1 MDFSDLGVADW
12 IINVCGMLQ
21 ISYPTKIQKEAL
33 PLVYGGKH
41 LIGKAHTGSGKT
53 VCYCWP
59 ILQRLC
65 RDPFGIYACVLLP
78 SRELVAQVSEQ
89 FHIFGAAIGLTLV
102 QCVGGKD
109 LTNQSAALANGPH
122 VVIATPGRLADH
134 LRNPSNGIVKKLSQL
149 KVFVLDEADHL
160 LSKCFESDLLTILP
174 KIPSAACGRQTLLF
188 SATLTPS
195 MTKLRDS
202 FNASNNSQMLMV
214 DANPEEAV
222 PKNLQQKYIFLPR
235 RVHLIYL
242 VHILSEGLKGQRG
255 IIFTATCRE
264 CQLVTSTL
272 EALEF
277 SVTNLHALHNQRR
290 RNACLMKF
298 RSARANLLIATDIAS
313 RGLDLPKVDF
323 VINLNFPRTY
333 EYYIHR
339 VGRTARAGRQG
350 FALSFV
356 SEKDIHSVHAI
367 EEQLQQKLVEFE
379 LDEDQVLKRLSAVTK
394 AIQKSLLFL
403 EEIGFEE
410 KVAELRHRRKRHFS
424 LVEINESEK
433 ISCS

>member
-1 MDFSDLGVADW
+1 MEFSDLGVADW
-12 IINVCGMLQ
+12 IINVCRVLQ
-21 ISYPTKIQKEAL
+21 INNPTKIQKEAL
-33 PLVYGGKH
+33 PLIYNGKH
-41 LIGKAHTGSGKT
+41 LIGKALTGSGKT

-65 RDPFGIYACVLLP
+65 SDPFGIYACVLLP
-78 SRELVAQVSEQ
+78 TRELVTQVSEQ
-89 FHIFGAAIGLTLV
+89 FHIFGAAIGLKLV

-109 LTNQSAALANGPH
+109 LTNQNAALASGPH

-134 LRNPSNGIVKKLSQL
+134 LRNPSNGIMKKFKQL

-160 LSKCFESDLLTILP
+160 LSKCFEPDLLTILNN
-174 KIPSAACGRQTLLF
+174 IPSASSGRQTLLF
-188 SATLTPS
+188 TATITPAI
-195 MTKLRDS
+195 TKLKDA

-214 DANPEEAV
+214 DGNPEEVV

-235 RVHLIYL
+235 RVHLVYL
-242 VHILSEGLKGQRG
+242 VYILSQNLKGKIG

-272 EALEF
+272 ETLEF
-277 SVTNLHALHNQRR
+277 SVTNLHSLHNQRR

-298 RSARANLLIATDIAS
+298 RSARASLLVATDIAS

-339 VGRTARAGRQG
+339 VGRTARAGKQG
-350 FALSFV
+350 LAISFV
-356 SEKDIHSVHAI
+356 SERDILSVHAI
-367 EEQLQQKLVEFE
+367 EEQLQQKLVAFE
-379 LDEDQVLKRLSAVTK
+379 LDEDKVLEKISSVTK

-410 KVAELRHRRKRHFS
+410 KVVELRHRRKRHFPF
-424 LVEINESEK
+424 LEINKGEK
-433 ISCS
+433 VSCS